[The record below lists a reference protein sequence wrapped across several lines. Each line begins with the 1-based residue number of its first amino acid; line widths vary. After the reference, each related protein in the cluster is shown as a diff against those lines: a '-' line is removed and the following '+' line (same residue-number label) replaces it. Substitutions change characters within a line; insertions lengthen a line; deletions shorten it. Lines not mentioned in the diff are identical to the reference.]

1 MLFHAG
7 ALARMNELGLLSRA
21 QRISSVS
28 GGSIMSG
35 HLALCWSALGKA
47 DAKGTFANFK
57 TIVVDP
63 VLTFSHEKIDVVD
76 ALTGLLP
83 WSSASDQV
91 AKSYD
96 SGLFHGKT
104 LQDTPDLPRFI
115 FCATNLQTGVLWR
128 FSKPYEGDYVIGR
141 IDNPTTLV
149 AQAVAASSAFP
160 PVLSPCVLHPPAG
173 SFKDWPTGPILAASE
188 IAAYRSPVILC
199 DGGVYDNHGIEPI
212 VKSYLTNFVS
222 DGGAPFERTAAVQTD
237 WISQLRRIL
246 DVTDNQVRALRRRDL
261 IARFIE
267 GNKAADETKLTGRR
281 ADGGL
286 LGHRHRSRKG
296 ESRQR
301 AALRSQ
307 SDPPTGP
314 GLDPSQRSRRHH
326 LEADRQLGLCHL
338 RPQPARQLHRAD
350 ERDRRRA
357 AAASVP
363 GGAAHGDVA
372 SARPCVGTTCA
383 PSDMAKGNFAML
395 DFTSDVPADGLS
407 ATPTE
412 HAASNDRVL
421 LDAYSNAVIDVT
433 ERVGP
438 AVVRVETGP
447 KLRNARERGGL
458 GSGIVISPDG
468 LVLTNSH
475 VVGTSKEIRLR
486 DSEGVVTDARVLG
499 VDPDT
504 DLALLRADAVRD
516 LHYAALGNSK
526 SLRRGQLVVAIGNPL
541 GFEST
546 VTAGVVSALGRSIR
560 SVSGRTIE
568 DVIQTDAAL
577 NPGNSGGPLV
587 SSNAEVVGINT
598 AIINGAQGIC
608 FAVAS
613 NTAQFVL
620 AEIIRHG
627 YVRRA
632 YIGVSGQ
639 TAPVPRRHAVI
650 AGVENK
656 MGALLAQIE
665 PEGPAAQAGLLPG
678 DVVIKLDG
686 VDINGVDDLIRV
698 LDRDRIGRTLAMDVL
713 RLGRLRA
720 FDIHPVE
727 RKPSARQNLAP

>member
-1 MLFHAG
+1 
-7 ALARMNELGLLSRA
+7 
-21 QRISSVS
+21 
-28 GGSIMSG
+28 
-35 HLALCWSALGKA
+35 
-47 DAKGTFANFK
+47 
-57 TIVVDP
+57 
-63 VLTFSHEKIDVVD
+63 
-76 ALTGLLP
+76 
-83 WSSASDQV
+83 
-91 AKSYD
+91 
-96 SGLFHGKT
+96 
-104 LQDTPDLPRFI
+104 
-115 FCATNLQTGVLWR
+115 
-128 FSKPYEGDYVIGR
+128 
-141 IDNPTTLV
+141 
-149 AQAVAASSAFP
+149 
-160 PVLSPCVLHPPAG
+160 
-173 SFKDWPTGPILAASE
+173 
-188 IAAYRSPVILC
+188 
-199 DGGVYDNHGIEPI
+199 
-212 VKSYLTNFVS
+212 
-222 DGGAPFERTAAVQTD
+222 
-237 WISQLRRIL
+237 
-246 DVTDNQVRALRRRDL
+246 
-261 IARFIE
+261 
-267 GNKAADETKLTGRR
+267 
-281 ADGGL
+281 
-286 LGHRHRSRKG
+286 
-296 ESRQR
+296 
-301 AALRSQ
+301 
-307 SDPPTGP
+307 
-314 GLDPSQRSRRHH
+314 
-326 LEADRQLGLCHL
+326 
-338 RPQPARQLHRAD
+338 
-350 ERDRRRA
+350 
-357 AAASVP
+357 
-363 GGAAHGDVA
+363 
-372 SARPCVGTTCA
+372 
-383 PSDMAKGNFAML
+383 ML
-395 DFTSDVPADGLS
+395 DFTSVVPADGLS
-407 ATPTE
+407 AAPAE
-412 HAASNDRVL
+412 NADDDQAL
-421 LDAYSNAVIDVT
+421 LDAYSNAVIGVT

-447 KLRNARERGGL
+447 KVRNGRERGGL

-486 DSEGVVTDARVLG
+486 DTEGVVTDARVLG

-587 SSNAEVVGINT
+587 SSNAEVIGINT

-632 YIGVSGQ
+632 SIGVSGQ
-639 TAPVPRRHAVI
+639 TAPIPRRHAVI

-665 PEGPAAQAGLLPG
+665 PDGPAAQAGLLPG

-698 LDRDRIGRTLAMDVL
+698 LDRDRIGRRLAMDVL

-727 RKPSARQNLAP
+727 RKPSARQGVAP